1 MFLNWWY
8 SINSIIIVNSKHKIE
23 FQKHI
28 MLYFY
33 SYSLSNFSEKLLT
46 VLVNY
51 LIYCSGVNKSRT
63 PLKTYWMYSQQSL
76 EYLNKSESPKLI
88 CYTKNNG
95 FKILDEWNFRAKI
108 WSSQGSC
115 VDVIF
120 TKQVHCYYLDLSY
133 SQ

>member
-8 SINSIIIVNSKHKIE
+8 SINSIIIVISRHKIG

-33 SYSLSNFSEKLLT
+33 SYSLYNFSEKLLT

-51 LIYCSGVNKSRT
+51 LIYCSRVNKSRT
-63 PLKTYWMYSQQSL
+63 PLKTYWNYRYIASKV
-76 EYLNKSESPKLI
+76 LNILIKVNPKNV
-88 CYTKNNG
+88 CYTNNDG
-95 FKILDEWNFRAKI
+95 FKILHEWNFRAKI

-115 VDVIF
+115 ADVTF
-120 TKQVHCYYLDLSY
+120 AKQVHCFYLGFKL
-133 SQ
+133 